1 MKTLLY
7 CTLAVAAGLAASS
20 AFAQETRAV
29 SPTAGQVTNTDLIAI
44 EDITRALR
52 RSDSL
57 SASAKATRVS
67 VTNEVVTLQGTVTS
81 IEERTT
87 VESLARK
94 ATNDRYKIESQLTLA
109 TDQ

>member
-1 MKTLLY
+1 M
-7 CTLAVAAGLAASS
+7 
-20 AFAQETRAV
+20 
-29 SPTAGQVTNTDLIAI
+29 TNTDLIAI

-57 SASAKATRVS
+57 SASAKATRVT

-81 IEERTT
+81 IEERAT
-87 VESLARK
+87 VESLTRK
-94 ATNDRYKIESQLTLA
+94 ATGDRFKLDSQLTLA